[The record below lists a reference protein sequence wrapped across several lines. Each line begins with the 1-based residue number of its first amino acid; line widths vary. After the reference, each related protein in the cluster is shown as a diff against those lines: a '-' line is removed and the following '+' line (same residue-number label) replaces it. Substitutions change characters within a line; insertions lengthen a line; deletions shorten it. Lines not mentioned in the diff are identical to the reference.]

1 MITEKQQGGVVRFE
15 LHQILDHISGSKPA
29 ERVDLIRRY
38 SQQYSAFSDYVR
50 CVLDKN
56 IQFLLPD
63 SRPPFTPAEE
73 ESFPSS
79 WNKQNIKLQYF
90 IKGLKGDQVAP
101 MRRENIFIGVLES
114 VHPKDAEIL
123 VDMISKKTKCKG
135 LTVKNVKEAMPN
147 LL

>member
-1 MITEKQQGGVVRFE
+1 MITEKQQGRVKRIE
-15 LHQILDHISGSKPA
+15 LHQILENISQAKPA

-38 SQQYSAFSDYVR
+38 LEQYASFSDYVR
-50 CVLDKN
+50 CLFDKR

-73 ESFPSS
+73 KSFPSS
-79 WNKQNIKLQYF
+79 WNKQNVKLQYF
-90 IKGLKGDQVAP
+90 VKGGKADKLQP
-101 MRRENIFIGVLES
+101 MRRESIFIGVLES
-114 VHPKDAEIL
+114 VHPKDAELL
-123 VDMISKKTKCKG
+123 VDMICKKNTTKG